1 VTDLTWFRAPT
12 DDRPHYGAQDFG
24 TLNACYVALDIH
36 VIRGRADDRAMMG
49 SGVERTFAQLLT
61 DVGAFA
67 GVLRA
72 FGIGAG
78 DEVLASGLTGAD
90 DVVVQLAVARLGAV
104 LVDAA
109 SATAPTV
116 AVHDTT
122 PAETAPDGR
131 VVITIDTSSELD
143 KATLMRAGS
152 TDPAGCADV
161 PGDQP
166 LRIITGQP
174 VATASH
180 LAEVLAGR
188 VDDPVFGPLMIGRA
202 IIADA

>member
-1 VTDLTWFRAPT
+1 MTDLTWFRAPT
-12 DDRPHYGAQDFG
+12 GDRAVDVG

-36 VIRGRADDRAMMG
+36 VIRGRADDLAVVGR
-49 SGVERTFAQLLT
+49 GVERTFAQLLT

-72 FGIGAG
+72 FGIGPG
-78 DEVLASGLTGAD
+78 DEVLAAGLIGAD
-90 DVVVQLAVARLGAV
+90 AVVVQLAVARLGAV

-109 SATAPTV
+109 SAVAPTV
-116 AVHDTT
+116 AVHDT
-122 PAETAPDGR
+122 APDEAAPDER

-166 LRIITGQP
+166 LRIVAGRP

-180 LAEVLAGR
+180 LTDVLAGR
-188 VDDPVFGPLMIGRA
+188 ADDPVFGPLMSGRA
-202 IIADA
+202 IFVEA